1 MCSSVFCSQV
11 YDQSTSLTSFYLLQ
25 TLQLHEIT
33 AIPHEIVSSIKCLLI
48 LYRF

>member
-25 TLQLHEIT
+25 ALQLHEIA
-33 AIPHEIVSSIKCLLI
+33 AIPHEIVPSIKGLLI
-48 LYRF
+48 LYCF